1 MNTLLAYFFSYVLPF
16 GILLLALLAGC
27 VAIALLMEGETRWR
41 QHALPL
47 AFGLMLLAMTVG
59 PLLSGRNVSASGLQ
73 LFAISEAS
81 AVSSLGSWAQRLATL
96 AIVMICTVRIMATLF
111 RSEFGNEPRASLFV
125 AFVIYYIFNSMTN
138 ALLGTKPAFIH
149 GAYYALLL
157 FALVHAARQQSP
169 LPTLHV
175 LRNGLLAFFLASIAA
190 TSVFPDV
197 TLQRGY
203 EGAIPGLSIRF
214 WGLGSNPNS
223 IGPLS
228 VVTLLLLNFIPY
240 RKPWLQRG
248 AIVLALFVLVLSQ
261 SKTAWG
267 GLLIGWAVLHFY
279 RYLSTADNRSR
290 GSLLMLF
297 LMLSAFAM
305 AGLVAYAGMVDLA
318 RKLQKIAATESGLSA
333 LTLTGRVDLWL
344 LAIDIWKDSPWFGY
358 GLNIWDLEHRIQLR
372 MPHAFSAHN
381 QFLQSLAQGGI
392 LALMG
397 LLAYVTVL
405 AAWARRAAAAT
416 RGLSLALLALILV
429 RCISETPLET
439 ETLLSG
445 DLITHALL
453 FHLLLHYGKPTSQS
467 IIPNRTAP
475 LVSSLSPER
484 KVLLAGFRSGVSS
497 AP

>member
-16 GILLLALLAGC
+16 AILLLALLAGC

-47 AFGLMLLAMTVG
+47 ALGLMLLAMTVG

-81 AVSSLGSWAQRLATL
+81 SLSSLGSWAQRLATL
-96 AIVMICTVRIMATLF
+96 AIVMVCTVRVMATLF
-111 RSEFGNEPRASLFV
+111 RTEFANTPRAGLFV
-125 AFVIYYIFNSMTN
+125 AFVVYYIFNSITN

-157 FALVHAARQQSP
+157 FALIHASRQESP
-169 LPTLHV
+169 LPALHM
-175 LRNGLLAFFLASIAA
+175 LRNGLVAFFVASLAA
-190 TSVFPDV
+190 TAVFPDV

-203 EGAIPGLSIRF
+203 EGTIPGLSIRF

-240 RKPWLQRG
+240 RKRWLQAG
-248 AIVLALFVLVLSQ
+248 AIGLSLLVLVLSQ

-267 GLLIGWAVLHFY
+267 GLLVAWAVLHLY
-279 RYLSTADNRSR
+279 RYLSTADSRSR
-290 GSLLMLF
+290 SSLLMLT
-297 LMLSAFAM
+297 LMLAAFAM

-318 RKLQKIAATESGLSA
+318 RKLQQIAATESGLSA

-358 GLNIWDLEHRIQLR
+358 GLNVWDLEHRIQLR

-381 QFLQSLAQGGI
+381 QLLQSLAQGGL
-392 LALMG
+392 LALMA
-397 LLAYVTVL
+397 LLAYVFAL

-445 DLITHALL
+445 DLLTHALL
-453 FHLLLHYGKPTSQS
+453 FHVLLHYGKP
-467 IIPNRTAP
+467 
-475 LVSSLSPER
+475 SSAGAAFSASKPDR
-484 KVLLAGFRSGVSS
+484 NVLLPALSSGVSS